1 MHFISKFKSELPLA
15 WQGLVAFGYGI
26 LLMMVGNV
34 RMMDG
39 QDHQIPLHL
48 TVAVHQRQWTLLQN
62 RGYFSAAFRL
72 LFVVDRVLYKPP
84 L

>member
-48 TVAVHQRQWTLLQN
+48 TVVVHQRQ
-62 RGYFSAAFRL
+62 
-72 LFVVDRVLYKPP
+72 
-84 L
+84 